1 MRQQEKQNKEP
12 YRRLAEINRAIT
24 TSLNFDEV
32 LRLIVENAAQ
42 LVRARI
48 CLILLLDKDGL
59 LLIRASQGVDPE
71 LIASFSG
78 TMAEDVIK
86 KLHNS
91 LGVASNESLAS
102 VPVIAKHSLTGLLVT
117 IRDHPL
123 NEEEEWQLAALA
135 DQAAI
140 ALGNARLYE
149 MELAE
154 ANRARDE
161 TLLALR
167 ASHTRIN
174 RILGSITDLFYTL
187 DFEWRFTDV
196 NKQTENRFG
205 KTREELIGQV
215 IWELFPLAVDS
226 ALYSQLH
233 MAMDQKR
240 PVHFELES
248 KIVPGA
254 WFEANAYP

>member
-1 MRQQEKQNKEP
+1 MRQQEQQKKEP

-42 LVRARI
+42 LVGARV
-48 CLILLLDKDGL
+48 CLILLLDKNGS
-59 LLIRASQGVDPE
+59 LLIRASQGVEPE

-78 TMAEDVIK
+78 TMEEDAIK
-86 KLHNS
+86 KLHKS
-91 LGVASNESLAS
+91 LGIASNESLAS
-102 VPVIAKHSLTGLLVT
+102 VPVIAKHSLSGLLVT

-123 NEEEEWQLAALA
+123 NEEEEWQLSVLA
-135 DQAAI
+135 DQAAN
-140 ALGNARLYE
+140 ALRNARLYE

-161 TLLALR
+161 SLQALH
-167 ASHTRIN
+167 ASHKRIS

-196 NKQTENRFG
+196 NKQ
-205 KTREELIGQV
+205 
-215 IWELFPLAVDS
+215 A
-226 ALYSQLH
+226 
-233 MAMDQKR
+233 
-240 PVHFELES
+240 
-248 KIVPGA
+248 
-254 WFEANAYP
+254 